1 MPWQD
6 CQVPFQLVVYCLLDR
21 PDGKSQ
27 SAVSNFPISSL
38 YFCRFNIDKPFVF
51 QMTNVLSNRVSA
63 HPSVLANASDAGP
76 ALMCLP
82 VLTENQVC
90 VDGQLTGGKSQ
101 SENLIGQKKI
111 MAQWA
116 ALSVSVLEFR
126 GVTSLMIFQDSTP
139 MFQPMSIEKTKFTLR
154 SQVYSCMPFSKP
166 LLRSPFLC
174 LLHRKF

>member
-6 CQVPFQLVVYCLLDR
+6 CQVPFQLVVYSLLDR

-51 QMTNVLSNRVSA
+51 QMTNVLSNRVGA
-63 HPSVLANASDAGP
+63 HASVLANASDAGP
-76 ALMCLP
+76 ALICLP

-90 VDGQLTGGKSQ
+90 VDGQLTVGKSQ

-116 ALSVSVLEFR
+116 SFRVSICNLR
-126 GVTSLMIFQDSTP
+126 DVTSKM
-139 MFQPMSIEKTKFTLR
+139 
-154 SQVYSCMPFSKP
+154 FSKI
-166 LLRSPFLC
+166 LHLC
-174 LLHRKF
+174 SNLCP